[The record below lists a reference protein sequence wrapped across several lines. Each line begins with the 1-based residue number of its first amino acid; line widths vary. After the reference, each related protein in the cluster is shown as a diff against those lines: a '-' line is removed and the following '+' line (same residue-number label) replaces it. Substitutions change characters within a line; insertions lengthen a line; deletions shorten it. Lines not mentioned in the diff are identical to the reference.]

1 MPRTCLVCCSPKRP
15 EIDAALLSGT
25 SYRSIAQHFHAP
37 PASVFRHK
45 QDHLPV
51 QLMKAKN
58 VAEILDADRLV
69 EHLQALRIETLEVLA
84 AAKQS
89 RDSQMMLKAIARAEA
104 QLRLAAELFGQLDQ
118 MRGIGVGVTI
128 VLSQEEQGWL

>member
-1 MPRTCLVCCSPKRP
+1 MPRTCLVCSSPRRP

-25 SYRSIAQHFHAP
+25 SYRSIARQFNTP
-37 PASVFRHK
+37 PDSVFRHK
-45 QDHLPV
+45 RDHLSA
-51 QLMKAKN
+51 QLVKAKDA
-58 VAEILDADRLV
+58 VEILNADRLV

-89 RDSQMMLKAIARAEA
+89 RDSHMMLKAIARAEA

-118 MRGIGVGVTI
+118 MRNTAVGVTI
-128 VLSQEEQGWL
+128 VLNEEEQGWF